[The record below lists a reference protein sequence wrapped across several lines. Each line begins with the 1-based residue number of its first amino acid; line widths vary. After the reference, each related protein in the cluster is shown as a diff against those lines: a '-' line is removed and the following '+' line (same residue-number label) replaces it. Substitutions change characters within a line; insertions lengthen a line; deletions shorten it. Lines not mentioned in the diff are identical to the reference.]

1 MNKKT
6 TILLL
11 VVLFGGALA
20 FGARQSFFIKDFFN
34 KTFMPTAL
42 AIDYEGGG
50 ACVQDSQ
57 CAVGLYC
64 ETYGVTMTCISD
76 PDCAP
81 CAEGVVYLGYSV
93 EAECADNYTCQLII
107 NNNPGPYCGQC
118 LVYEGG
124 GSPPG
129 GGGEETCVI
138 NNVDNLDKF
147 IFKDA
152 GNNNLA
158 FFTRDGNFAMYQY
171 NQDQVIYNYVNQNT
185 AMEEF
190 TAIKNGDWDYCA
202 DNDYNYYEIQDSA
215 GVTKA
220 IFAHCLHDV
229 VAGLPFS
236 VFFIAGNLFETYN
249 YASDLPT
256 SHGNFIIKNEA
267 NQNVSDAFLKGS
279 TGELLL
285 RGCVV
290 EMYTPA

>member
-202 DNDYNYYEIQDSA
+202 DNDYNYYEIPNPS
-215 GVTKA
+215 GKIKRRIEYYRKSCFKVFN
-220 IFAHCLHDV
+220 FAD
-229 VAGLPFS
+229 F
-236 VFFIAGNLFETYN
+236 
-249 YASDLPT
+249 
-256 SHGNFIIKNEA
+256 K
-267 NQNVSDAFLKGS
+267 
-279 TGELLL
+279 
-285 RGCVV
+285 
-290 EMYTPA
+290 